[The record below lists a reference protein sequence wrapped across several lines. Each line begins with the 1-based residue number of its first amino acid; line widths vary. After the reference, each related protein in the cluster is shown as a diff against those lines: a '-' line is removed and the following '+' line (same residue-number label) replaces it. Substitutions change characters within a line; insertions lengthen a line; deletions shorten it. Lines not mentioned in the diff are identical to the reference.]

1 MKAAQINE
9 YGDISKIK
17 LVEIEKPTVQNKQVL
32 VKIHA
37 SSINPFDTK
46 FRKGEFKEMAPVA
59 FPITLG
65 NDFAGEIAEIGA
77 DVTGFKVGDK
87 VFGHAN
93 AVFDTDSGSYAEYAV
108 ISENHI
114 TKMPKGIDFTQAAS
128 FVVVGVSAIDALMGS
143 LKLTSGQKLFIHGGS
158 GSVGVIAIQLAKYL
172 GAHVTVTA
180 TDEGISLA
188 RKFGAD
194 EVIDYKKQNY
204 KEIVHGVDAVLDLVG
219 SDFSD
224 HLSLLK
230 KGGMAVSLLDFPDQA
245 KAELLGVR
253 AEFLMVDVNADI
265 LNTLSSLIEKGTI
278 VSNISRVFP
287 FSEIK
292 EAFSIAENSK
302 TRGKLVITMG

>member
-1 MKAAQINE
+1 MKAAQINQ
-9 YGDISKIK
+9 YGDISEIQI
-17 LVEIEKPTVQNKQVL
+17 VEIEKPTAQNNQVV

-65 NDFAGEIAEIGA
+65 NDFAGEIVQIGS
-77 DVTGFKVGDK
+77 DVSGFAIGDK
-87 VFGHAN
+87 VFGHTN

-108 ISENHI
+108 VSSNHI
-114 TKMPKGIDFTQAAS
+114 AKMPKGIDFTQAAS
-128 FVVVGVSAIDALMGS
+128 SVVVGASAIQSILVNMK
-143 LKLTSGQKLFIHGGS
+143 LKSGQKLFIHGGS
-158 GSVGVIAIQLAKYL
+158 GSVGVFAIQLAKHL
-172 GAHVTVTA
+172 GAYVIVTA
-180 TDEGISLA
+180 NDEGIDIA
-188 RKFGAD
+188 KKFGAD

-204 KEIVHGVDAVLDLVG
+204 KEVVSGVDAVLDLVG
-219 SDFSD
+219 SDFSE

-230 KGGMAVSLLDFPDQA
+230 KGGIAISLLDFPDQA

-302 TRGKLVITMG
+302 TRGKFVITMG